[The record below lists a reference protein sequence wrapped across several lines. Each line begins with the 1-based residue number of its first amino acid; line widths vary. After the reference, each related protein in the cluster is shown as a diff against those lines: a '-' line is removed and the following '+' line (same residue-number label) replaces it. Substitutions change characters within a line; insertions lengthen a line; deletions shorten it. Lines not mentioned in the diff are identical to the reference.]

1 VKSTEAM
8 TMLSEA
14 LPHVQMQGD
23 HAAHGEQAAKWY
35 KKGVHSSHSND
46 KVALIAL
53 LDYISTTAT

>member
-1 VKSTEAM
+1 
-8 TMLSEA
+8 MLSEA